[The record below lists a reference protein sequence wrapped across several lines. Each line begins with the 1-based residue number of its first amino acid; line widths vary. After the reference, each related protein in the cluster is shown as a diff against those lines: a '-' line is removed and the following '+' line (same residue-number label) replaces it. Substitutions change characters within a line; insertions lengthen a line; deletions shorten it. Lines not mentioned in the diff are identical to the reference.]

1 MSYSSYV
8 HDILEISGAKEGDL
22 LSIKGE
28 GQELMGTL
36 MPHHEFSHPD
46 ILIIK
51 LRNGY
56 NVGVRITPGTK
67 VEMISKGSPK
77 AKVSREQREANGKKE
92 VSFLG
97 TGGTIASYV
106 DYRTGA
112 VHPALSAGELMAAVP
127 EDRGYMQGQGRGP
140 FLHILREYEGR
151 ILADH
156 GRSSGR

>member
-56 NVGVRITPGTK
+56 NCRCQDN
-67 VEMISKGSPK
+67 
-77 AKVSREQREANGKKE
+77 AR
-92 VSFLG
+92 
-97 TGGTIASYV
+97 
-106 DYRTGA
+106 D
-112 VHPALSAGELMAAVP
+112 
-127 EDRGYMQGQGRGP
+127 
-140 FLHILREYEGR
+140 EGR
-151 ILADH
+151 NDKQRVPK
-156 GRSSGR
+156 G

>member
-77 AKVSREQREANGKKE
+77 AKVSREQREAGGKKE

-106 DYRTGA
+106 DYRTWSCPSRTLSRGA
-112 VHPALSAGELMAAVP
+112 HGC
-127 EDRGYMQGQGRGP
+127 GP
-140 FLHILREYEGR
+140 WRSLTYARSRRRSCSPYSPR
-151 ILADH
+151 I
-156 GRSSGR
+156 